1 GSTAL
6 AVRPALHLNLKSA
19 ALSAASRSNGA
30 EFECVPKPE
39 NLEFVYNGTEYTDLK
54 TLVQMVRTGVD
65 AGTAGIS
72 GVTKWYDMDATNDF
86 HALSGGSASGEYGSD
101 YLVSTGSA
109 VHYKI
114 VFTPQGKTAASD
126 KKTLTTFS
134 IKNAGKYEITC
145 KLGAQTNDYKWRSV
159 LTGAVSSG
167 DVTFTITVKQKEI
180 KYKWANSASM
190 SGASWETTFNV
201 DTFTP
206 DLTQNPTAVSAA
218 PWVYVSYDLGNVADN
233 IATAVGYDK
242 TTDKSTT
249 TELLPCVVLKFVN
262 SEGYDSNI
270 EKIFARR
277 DGVRGDDH
285 PKEAGTYTVT
295 FVDKNADTSNYKLVA
310 DAGEGTSRQ
319 YTIKP
324 YEVDAPG
331 VLSALEYN
339 GQEQSFTVANYD
351 KKYMEYGTLSGT
363 TFTKDAMPKDSNN
376 VDMGMTADT
385 TSGLVLKAQKVG
397 KYKIA
402 YQLMTSTVKN
412 STTPIVRNYEWK
424 TNATGKAAHE
434 VEYEISAKKLGFV
447 FTSDA
452 TNGSFTIKT
461 SDKTSKLTYDYASGK
476 GPVGQF
482 TFDGTNWVQDLDPN
496 DNSPVFDEPVL
507 ELWFYYDS
515 DTNASDNPQKHTS
528 ATELKF
534 NDLKALNGTLKT
546 GNYTVYLKLADATA
560 NPVNKNYV
568 IVTDDSAY
576 TYSQAVEIKAGEASL
591 DDIKQVY
598 KDSTMGA
605 ADNALDL
612 PFADG
617 QNVKNLTYAW
627 DANTK
632 KAVEYFLTLDF
643 TDIDFL
649 EVAGPYTYKY
659 SDGQTLG
666 AGQGFAKADKVKVI
680 VTVQI
685 KSTEQATN
693 KMPTE
698 AEYAASAGTDGN
710 KFTYTYIDATKGTLE
725 FEYTIEKADVDATE
739 LAKNTL
745 LQYRMGS
752 SDSWHDYDPD
762 NPPEYNGA
770 NIEVQVNTSKIPQG
784 IDTWKIETSDYLGNR
799 KGPGTITLTVHYT
812 VKDNYNPITG
822 NAQVYALEISS
833 QIIDSGNWTT
843 GFYTDGNGDPIPD
856 SLGVP
861 YQIYELSLDDPAF
874 ADFIKYE
881 YYLADMND
889 PTNPQVG
896 GFIGVGDAALADLTD
911 PLGAYK
917 ASSSNPVPVYV
928 KAVIDPNKVPMVN
941 NNPKYV
947 LKDSTGKD
955 GYKLF
960 SLGESKDLIK
970 VTVLKEKSEYKD
982 NVKLENVLEF
992 KLEDGSTCPT
1002 SYYTLTVYK
1011 DKIDPANLIGD
1022 ISGFD
1027 FSNADAGKYVIEIT
1041 LTDPD
1046 SYACTKA
1053 FVNYT
1058 IEAKKVAVPTL
1069 KDMTF
1074 TGAELSL
1081 SKFLTGESWTTYG
1094 PDGMNII
1101 VIGGID
1107 AARDVHQ
1114 GGYVATL
1121 TLTNTNYKWEYPE
1134 TNGGS
1139 GTAYV
1144 AGGRVI
1150 SAASKTAADNEVSV
1164 SGTDTQANLNWN
1176 VSPLVIDATN
1186 LWDKGKNGASLKLPQ
1201 NVKDL
1206 ISAGTL
1212 EVGYQYYDADGNF
1225 IESPE
1230 IKGGKSYNVAAVF
1243 AGQDSDLGNVRF
1255 VTKDANG
1262 EEQLTATTA
1271 QVPYTV
1277 PQSGMQAFGGKVLSF
1292 LKNYWWWIL
1301 IALAILILLIILIVV
1316 IAKRRKNK
1324 EEREEKKRQKEEE
1337 KERKEE
1343 EKRRREE
1350 EREEEKRRREEER
1363 EREKAEREA
1372 E

>member
-1 GSTAL
+1 SWLRSGSGNNAVGACYLTAAGGYYYTFTSSAL

-19 ALSAASRSNGA
+19 ALSAAGA
-30 EFECVPKPE
+30 TTGADYETVNAPKDLSFP
-39 NLEFVYNGTEYTDLK
+39 YDGTEYTDLE
-54 TLVQMVRTGVD
+54 TLVNMIKTEVD
-65 AGTAGIS
+65 ASNSDVS
-72 GVTKWYDMDATNDF
+72 GVTKWYDKEQHKLTSGAAASTEPDHIAT
-86 HALSGGSASGEYGSD
+86 SGA
-101 YLVSTGSA
+101 A
-109 VHYKI
+109 VQYKI
-114 VFTPQGKTAASD
+114 VFTPQGKTAAAD
-126 KKTLTTFS
+126 IKTLTSFS
-134 IKNAGKYEITC
+134 VKNAGKYEITC
-145 KLGAQTNDYKWRSV
+145 NFTTGKDYKWRSV
-159 LTGAVSSG
+159 DDGSISTSTST
-167 DVTFTITVKQKEI
+167 TFTITVKQAEI
-180 KYKWANSASM
+180 KYTWANSAGM
-190 SGASWETTFNV
+190 TGANWETTFNV

-206 DLTQNPTAVSAA
+206 DLTLNPTAVSAA
-218 PWVYVSYDLGNVADN
+218 PWIYLNYTLLTTGDNV
-233 IATAVGYDK
+233 ATAVGYDK

-249 TELLPCVVLKFVN
+249 SELLPCVVLKFVN
-262 SEGYDSNI
+262 SEGYDSDI
-270 EKIFARR
+270 DKIFAQR
-277 DGVRGDDH
+277 DGVRGTDH

-295 FVDKNADTSNYKLVA
+295 YSDKNATTSNYKLVA
-310 DAGEGTSRQ
+310 DTGEGSSKV

-331 VLSALEYN
+331 VVAALEYN
-339 GQEQSFTVANYD
+339 GQEQTFTVAKYD

-363 TFTKDAMPKDSNN
+363 TFTKDAMPKDTLGI
-376 VDMGMTADT
+376 DMGMTADT
-385 TSGLVLKAQKVG
+385 TSGLDLSAQKVG

-402 YQLMTSTVKN
+402 YQLLTSTVKN

-424 TNATGKAAHE
+424 GNATGKAAHE
-434 VEYEISAKKLGFV
+434 VEYEIAPKKLGFV

-452 TNGSFTIKT
+452 TGGSFTIKT

-482 TFDGTNWVQDLDPN
+482 TYDAGTDTWIQDVDPGDGVTLLY
-496 DNSPVFDEPVL
+496 DEPVL
-507 ELWFYYDS
+507 EIWYYYDN

-534 NDLKALNGTLKT
+534 NDLKALDATLKT

-605 ADNALDL
+605 ADNAVDL
-612 PFADG
+612 PFDDG
-617 QNVKNLTYAW
+617 STVKNLAYAW

-659 SDGQTLG
+659 SDGSTLG
-666 AGQGFAKADKVKVI
+666 AGQGFAKADKVTVM

-698 AEYAASAGTDGN
+698 AEYAASAGTNGN
-710 KFTYTYIDATKGTLE
+710 KFTYTYIDATKGTIS

-745 LQYRMGS
+745 LQYRMGA

-762 NPPEYNGA
+762 NPPEYNGS
-770 NIEVQVNTSKIPQG
+770 NIEVQVNTSKLPQG
-784 IDTWKIETSDYLGNR
+784 IDTWDIQSSDYLGNR

-822 NAQVYALEISS
+822 NAQVYALTISP
-833 QIIDSGNWTT
+833 QVIDSGNWTT
-843 GFYTDGNGDPIPD
+843 GFYTDSNGDPIQD
-856 SLGVP
+856 SVGVP
-861 YQIYELSLDDPAF
+861 YQIYELGLDDPAF

-881 YYLADMND
+881 YYLADLTD
-889 PTNPQVG
+889 PLNPVVG
-896 GFIGVGDAALADLTD
+896 GFIGVGDTALADLTN

-917 ASSSNPVPVYV
+917 ASSTNPVNVYV
-928 KAVIDPNKVPMVN
+928 KAVIDSTKVPQVN
-941 NNPKYV
+941 GNDKYV

-970 VTVLKEKSEYKD
+970 VTVLKDKSEYKD
-982 NVKLENVLEF
+982 AVTLADVLEF

-1002 SYYTLTVYK
+1002 AYYTLTVYK

-1046 SYACTKA
+1046 SYACTKP
-1053 FVNYT
+1053 FVNYV
-1058 IEAKKVAVPTL
+1058 IEAKKIAVPTL
-1069 KDMTF
+1069 KEMTF
-1074 TGAELSL
+1074 TGAELTI
-1081 SKFLTGESWTTYG
+1081 SKYLTGDSWTTYG

-1101 VIGGID
+1101 LIGGVD

-1121 TLTNTNYKWEYPE
+1121 TLTDTNYKWDY
-1134 TNGGS
+1134 S
-1139 GTAYV
+1139 DGTTAPV
-1144 AGGRVI
+1144 ASYAGNRVI
-1150 SAASKTAADNEVSV
+1150 SAASKTAADGEVSV
-1164 SGTDTQANLNWN
+1164 SGTDAQANYNWN
-1176 VSPLVIDATN
+1176 VSPILVDATN
-1186 LWDKGKNGASLKLPQ
+1186 MWDKGKNGATLKLPQ
-1201 NVKDL
+1201 NIKDL

-1225 IESPE
+1225 IENPE
-1230 IKGGKSYNVAAVF
+1230 IKGGKSYNVSAVF

-1255 VTKDANG
+1255 ITKDANG
-1262 EEQLTATTA
+1262 EQQQTATTA

-1277 PQSGMQAFGGKVLSF
+1277 PQSGAAAFFGNALSF
-1292 LKNYWWWIL
+1292 LKNNWWWLL
-1301 IALAILILLIILIVV
+1301 IALAVLIFLIILIVV
-1316 IAKRRKNK
+1316 LVKRRKNK

-1337 KERKEE
+1337 KER
-1343 EKRRREE
+1343 
-1350 EREEEKRRREEER
+1350 REEEKR
-1363 EREKAEREA
+1363 
-1372 E
+1372 